1 VRCKDS
7 DIDAGD
13 VSKLASCNGEVAPI
27 FILSDLWAWWVQQM
41 TDMLPTWLV
50 RRPASPATAL
60 VIAPGSTENSA
71 SDTVTLSARRH
82 RREQV
87 VGRFVLDEPGYA
99 TLRQTLARR
108 GRRVP
113 VLLRVSPD
121 LLLEREVNLPL
132 ATEPDVG
139 NALRFGIDALT
150 PFTAEEL
157 FWSWAIMLRDRAHG
171 RLHVRLSLVRKAA
184 VEKLIAALERAG
196 AAPKL
201 LEILLSDT
209 DTRTI
214 PLAIAPGGAA
224 SRGFTLRRGL
234 AGLGGLGA
242 GVALA
247 LAVLPVVLQMRAS
260 AATEAQIAALQPRV
274 AQVVALRRASGN
286 TDGDDAIARERTR
299 VGDALQVLAIVTDAL
314 PDDTYLIELSL
325 RQRKLALT
333 GQSGAAAKVI
343 VALSA
348 EPMLHK
354 TEFVAPVT
362 RAPTGGR
369 DVFSIAAEVVP

>member
-1 VRCKDS
+1 
-7 DIDAGD
+7 
-13 VSKLASCNGEVAPI
+13 VAPI
-27 FILSDLWAWWVQQM
+27 FILSDVWAWWVQQM
-41 TDMLPTWLV
+41 ADMLPTWLL
-50 RRPASPATAL
+50 RRPAAPATAL
-60 VIAPGSTENSA
+60 VVAPGSPEGSL

-87 VGRFVLDEPGYA
+87 VGRFVLNAAGLA
-99 TLRQTLARR
+99 TLRQALSRR

-113 VLLRVSPD
+113 VVLRVAPD
-121 LLLEREVNLPL
+121 LLLEREVSLPL
-132 ATEPDVG
+132 AAEADVG
-139 NALRFGIDALT
+139 NALRFGIDTLT
-150 PFTAEEL
+150 PFTADEL
-157 FWSWAIMLRDRAHG
+157 FWGWAIMLRDRVHG

-184 VEKLIAALERAG
+184 VESLIAALQRAG

-201 LEILLSDT
+201 LEFPISET

-214 PLAIAPGGAA
+214 ALGDAH
-224 SRGFTLRRGL
+224 SRSFTLRRGGL

-247 LAVLPVVLQMRAS
+247 LAVLPVALQMRAT

-274 AQVVALRRASGN
+274 AQVVALRRAAGNSG
-286 TDGDDAIARERTR
+286 DLDAIARERAR

-314 PDDTYLIELSL
+314 PDDTYLTELSL
-325 RQRKLALT
+325 RQRTLALT
-333 GQSGAAAKVI
+333 GESGAAAKVI

-362 RAPTGGR
+362 RAPIGGR
-369 DVFSIAAEVVP
+369 DMFSIAAEVVP

>member
-1 VRCKDS
+1 M
-7 DIDAGD
+7 A
-13 VSKLASCNGEVAPI
+13 
-27 FILSDLWAWWVQQM
+27 
-41 TDMLPTWLV
+41 DMLPTRLL
-50 RRPASPATAL
+50 RRPAAPATAL
-60 VIAPGSTENSA
+60 VVAPGSTENSV
-71 SDTVTLSARRH
+71 SDTVMLSTRRH
-82 RREQV
+82 GREQV
-87 VGRFVLDEPGYA
+87 VGRFVLDEAGLT
-99 TLRQTLARR
+99 TLRRTLARR

-113 VLLRVSPD
+113 VLLRLSPD
-121 LLLEREVNLPL
+121 LLLEREVDLPL

-139 NALRFGIDALT
+139 NALRFSIDALT
-150 PFTAEEL
+150 PFTTDEL
-157 FWSWAIMLRDRAHG
+157 FWNWAIILRDRVHG

-201 LEILLSDT
+201 LEFPLSET

-214 PLAIAPGGAA
+214 ALGEAA
-224 SRGFTLRRGL
+224 SRSLTLRRGL
-234 AGLGGLGA
+234 AGLGGVGA
-242 GVALA
+242 GAALA
-247 LAVLPVVLQMRAS
+247 LAVLPMVLQMRAS

-274 AQVVALRRASGN
+274 AQVIALRRAAGN
-286 TDGDDAIARERTR
+286 TDGGDAIARERAR

-314 PDDTYLIELSL
+314 PDDTYLTELSL
-325 RQRKLALT
+325 RQRTLALT
-333 GQSGAAAKVI
+333 GESGAAAKVI

-369 DVFSIAAEVVP
+369 DTFSIAAEVVP